1 MWTGTP
7 DVTIGTVQTGTVVYQ
22 AYLDKKVADKAA
34 AAAAAKAIAD
44 AKAAADAAAKAIADA
59 KAAADATAKAIANT

>member
-34 AAAAAKAIAD
+34 AAAAKAIAD
-44 AKAAADAAAKAIADA
+44 AKAAADAG
-59 KAAADATAKAIANT
+59 AKAIANT